1 MGLVK
6 GIIIDSKTGEPIKNV
21 KVREISNASLFN
33 ISPLK
38 IVNQLKKLNIKS
50 TPFIN
55 KKEKSWVVNIPVLRE
70 DNFVLN
76 IAIISNP
83 LNNIDS
89 RQVCI
94 KTENI
99 VNPQYQSKA
108 FENIIESTLEAII
121 PFVVRKYDNI

>member
-6 GIIIDSKTGEPIKNV
+6 GIIIDSKTGEPIENV
-21 KVREISNASLFN
+21 KVKEISNTSLYN

-38 IVNQLKKLNIKS
+38 IINQLKKINIKS

-55 KKEKSWVVNIPVLRE
+55 KKEKSWIVNIPVLRE
-70 DNFVLN
+70 NDFILN
-76 IAIISNP
+76 ITIISNP
-83 LNNIDS
+83 LNNIDPN
-89 RQVCI
+89 QVII

-99 VNPQYQSKA
+99 INPQYQSKA
-108 FENIIESTLEAII
+108 FENIIEATLEAII

>member
-6 GIIIDSKTGEPIKNV
+6 GIIVDSKTGEPIKNV
-21 KVREISNASLFN
+21 KIKEISNTSLYN

-38 IVNQLKKLNIKS
+38 IVNQLKEINIKS
-50 TPFIN
+50 VPFIN
-55 KKEKSWVVNIPVLRE
+55 KKEKSWTVNIPILRE
-70 DNFVLN
+70 NNFILN
-76 IAIISNP
+76 IVIISSP

-89 RQVCI
+89 RQVII

-99 VNPQYQSKA
+99 TNPQYQSKA
-108 FENIIESTLEAII
+108 FENVVESTLEAII